1 LTPKETASN
10 STEPELNLP
19 EEPDLCFLRER
30 NHAEDWRHWRVD
42 AAVSA
47 GIHAVILL
55 MLLLMPD
62 SSAQL
67 PEAQRIVRRVTPLYI
82 PRDLT
87 QKAPNQGKIQKELTV
102 EAIAP
107 HPAVR
112 IPSPAPAARP
122 TPPPPRPFV
131 PPPQQTARVPDAPP
145 APTPVIAEPPKI
157 QVDVPPTS
165 APIAQ
170 LAPPPSAEPPK
181 LTLQEVAP
189 PPTPRSPAQGKQP
202 GLLTLPNPSV
212 QEAIRN
218 LARNGT
224 QSGQSVGDIGT
235 DEGGFGAGLNLP
247 PSAGRP
253 RSNLELKSD
262 PMGVDFRPYL
272 LQVLAAVRR
281 NWFAVY
287 PEAARLGQR
296 GQVVLQFAIA
306 KQGAV
311 AKVIFSTESGAKALD
326 QAAVAA
332 ISASNPLPPLPME
345 FKGDRV
351 VLQMTFLYNMPR

>member
-1 LTPKETASN
+1 MTPKETASN
-10 STEPELNLP
+10 NTEPELNL
-19 EEPDLCFLRER
+19 LRER

-42 AAVSA
+42 AAASGV
-47 GIHAVILL
+47 IHLILL
-55 MLLLMPD
+55 VVLWNMPD
-62 SSAQL
+62 SPAR
-67 PEAQRIVRRVTPLYI
+67 PIEEPRRITQVTPLYI

-87 QKAPNQGKIQKELTV
+87 QKAPNTGKIQKELSV

-107 HPAVR
+107 RPAVR
-112 IPSPAPAARP
+112 TPSPAPAARP
-122 TPPPPRPFV
+122 APPPARPFA
-131 PPPQQTARVPDAPP
+131 PPPVQEAKQEAPP
-145 APTPVIAEPPKI
+145 APKPVVAEPPKI
-157 QVDVPPTS
+157 QAEVPPS
-165 APIAQ
+165 PAPVVAPNP
-170 LAPPPSAEPPK
+170 PPPSPEPPK
-181 LTLQEVAP
+181 LALQEVAP
-189 PPTPRSPAQGKQP
+189 PPPPRSSAVGRQP
-202 GLLTLPNPSV
+202 GLVQLPNASV

-218 LARNGT
+218 LSRGGAP
-224 QSGQSVGDIGT
+224 SSQSVGDLGA
-235 DEGGFGAGLNLP
+235 DEGGAGAGLNLP

-306 KQGAV
+306 KQGSV
-311 AKVIFSTESGAKALD
+311 AKVIFSNESGAKALD

-332 ISASNPLPPLPME
+332 ISASNPLPPLPTE
-345 FKGDRV
+345 FRGDRV
-351 VLQMTFLYNMPR
+351 VLQMTFQYNMPR